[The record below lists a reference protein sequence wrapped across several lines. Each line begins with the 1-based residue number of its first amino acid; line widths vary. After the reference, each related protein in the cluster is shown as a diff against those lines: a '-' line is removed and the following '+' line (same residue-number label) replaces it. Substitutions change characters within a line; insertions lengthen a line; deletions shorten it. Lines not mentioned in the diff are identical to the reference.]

1 MVTPKPFFGGLQ
13 ISQMSARFN
22 PQWLPGFSWLN
33 PTSSTLHSLQ
43 PWKAMTVQ
51 LQNLPSR
58 SLNHFLF
65 LSGSCITWCS
75 QYRYVLDHIPSD
87 VTQKPSRKDAYSLFF
102 HCYWFYF
109 ILFLT
114 FWQILFLCL
123 FGNSYLTLLD
133 NHFAVEDWGRWSV
146 SMEGKDSPVGH
157 RAHISRKC
165 GHGADEPTIGLDDL
179 SGHFQPLWFNDFM
192 KWHWIKSRNEML
204 RGKGNRLRT
213 TCYCTYAKWLL
224 HSIKITF
231 WLLTEQSPKGLIAT
245 L

>member
-1 MVTPKPFFGGLQ
+1 MTARIQLTESHLLYTAQLTAMKSYDCPASESPFQKLKPFPIPLRIMYHPMFSISLCSGPHTIWCDSETIQERRLQ
-13 ISQMSARFN
+13 FV
-22 PQWLPGFSWLN
+22 FSL
-33 PTSSTLHSLQ
+33 LLI
-43 PWKAMTVQ
+43 
-51 LQNLPSR
+51 
-58 SLNHFLF
+58 LF
-65 LSGSCITWCS
+65 
-75 QYRYVLDHIPSD
+75 H
-87 VTQKPSRKDAYSLFF
+87 
-102 HCYWFYF
+102 F

-146 SMEGKDSPVGH
+146 SMKGKDSPVGH

-231 WLLTEQSPKGLIAT
+231 WLLTEQSPKGLVAT